1 MLWPLA
7 LIHPLWHVSCWHELY
22 LIILQGKTAL
32 GDVSQMLQQPLAHF
46 PRASSLW
53 MLHLWLI
60 SWDMHTKKLNEL
72 IFWALHGALCPYFK
86 QDRVCTALHI
96 TVKHPVHHFPA
107 GFILFTNWIISRFR
121 KQDPTPYNTL
131 FFHFPSLLAVS
142 FCADLPCNYKHSS
155 AKKTFLSVP
164 FLSMLFLPPVSS
176 EIYFCSRVSW
186 LA

>member
-1 MLWPLA
+1 
-7 LIHPLWHVSCWHELY
+7 
-22 LIILQGKTAL
+22 
-32 GDVSQMLQQPLAHF
+32 MLQQPLAHF

-176 EIYFCSRVSW
+176 EIYFCSSLLTSLTEQSILASATSPQGQNLKSW
-186 LA
+186 FVQDNWRAFVCW